1 MALQEDLERQGS
13 WLFKRRS
20 EFPLVVL
27 ALMLLELWLD
37 PPAPLAGAAGA
48 AWGALCL
55 VIAFAGEGIRAYT
68 VGRVPGGT
76 SARQT
81 REPGGGEVNT
91 SGWYSVVRH
100 PLYLGN
106 FLIWIGLALWLR
118 SWEFLAIVALV
129 FWVYYERV
137 MYAEEA
143 YLRRT
148 FAERYL
154 GWAARTPAFLPRLGG
169 WRPAEL
175 PFSWR
180 VVVRREHSSLFAIVA
195 VFTAEVY
202 GRDLIGARRFEWHP
216 AVAAFFAA
224 GLILFLVAVFLTR
237 HTGLLEVEGR

>member
-1 MALQEDLERQGS
+1 MALQEEFERQGT

-20 EFPLVVL
+20 EFPLMVL
-27 ALMLLELWLD
+27 ALLLLELWLD
-37 PPAPLAGAAGA
+37 PPAPLAGVAAATWAGLCLAIAGA
-48 AWGALCL
+48 
-55 VIAFAGEGIRAYT
+55 GEAIRAYT

-81 REPGGGEVNT
+81 REPGGGIVNT

-118 SWEFLAIVALV
+118 SWEFVLIVGLV
-129 FWVYYERV
+129 FWLYYERV

-154 GWAARTPAFLPRLGG
+154 GWAARTPAFLPRLSG

-180 VVVRREHSSLFAIVA
+180 VVVRREHSSCFAIVTIFA
-195 VFTAEVY
+195 AEVY
-202 GRDLIGARRFEWHP
+202 GRDLVGARRFEWHP
-216 AVAAFFAA
+216 VVAAFFAA
-224 GLILFLVAVFLTR
+224 GLVLFLVAVYLTR
-237 HTGLLEVEGR
+237 HTGLLDVDGR

>member
-1 MALQEDLERQGS
+1 MALQEELERQGS
-13 WLFKRRS
+13 WLFRRRS
-20 EFPLVVL
+20 EFPFLVL
-27 ALMLLELWLD
+27 ALMLLVLWLD
-37 PPAPLAGAAGA
+37 PPAPLTGPLGA
-48 AWGALCL
+48 AWAGLCL
-55 VIAFAGEGIRAYT
+55 AIAFAGEAIRAYT

-81 REPGGGEVNT
+81 REPGGGVVNT

-106 FLIWIGLALWLR
+106 FLIWLGLALWLR
-118 SWEFLAIVALV
+118 SWEFALIVALV

-154 GWAARTPAFLPRLGG
+154 EWAARTPAFVPRLSG
-169 WRPAEL
+169 WRSAEL

-180 VVVRREHSSLFAIVA
+180 VVVRREHSSCFAIVA
-195 VFTAEVY
+195 VFAAEVY
-202 GRDLIGARRFEWHP
+202 GRDLIGAGRFEWHP
-216 AVAAFFAA
+216 FVAAFFLV
-224 GLILFLVAVFLTR
+224 GLVLFLAAVFLTR
-237 HTGLLEVEGR
+237 RTRLLEVEGR

>member
-1 MALQEDLERQGS
+1 MALQEELERQGS
-13 WLFKRRS
+13 WLFRRRS
-20 EFPLVVL
+20 EFPFLVL

-37 PPAPLAGAAGA
+37 PPAPLAGTAAA
-48 AWGALCL
+48 AWAFLCL
-55 VIAFAGEGIRAYT
+55 GIAFAGEAIRAVT

-91 SGWYSVVRH
+91 SGSYSVVRH

-118 SWEFLAIVALV
+118 SWEFVVIVALV
-129 FWVYYERV
+129 FWLYYERV

-143 YLRRT
+143 YLRRA

-154 GWAARTPAFLPRLGG
+154 AWAARTPAFLPRLSG
-169 WRPAEL
+169 WRKAEL

-180 VVVRREHSSLFAIVA
+180 VVVRREHSSCFAIVA
-195 VFTAEVY
+195 VFAAEVF
-202 GRDLIGARRFEWHP
+202 GRDLVGERRFVWHP
-216 AVAAFFAA
+216 VVAASFGAGLVVFAVAV
-224 GLILFLVAVFLTR
+224 LLTR
-237 HTGLLEVEGR
+237 HTSWLEVEGR

>member
-1 MALQEDLERQGS
+1 MPLKEELERQGN

-20 EFPLVVL
+20 ELPLLVL
-27 ALMLLELWLD
+27 ALMLVELWLR
-37 PPAPLAGAAGA
+37 PPARLGGPAETLWAV
-48 AWGALCL
+48 LCL
-55 VIAFAGEGIRAYT
+55 GLAFAGEGVRAAA

-81 REPGGGEVNT
+81 REPGGGALNT

-118 SWEFLAIVALV
+118 SWEFAAVVALV

-143 YLRRT
+143 YLRGR
-148 FAERYL
+148 FGDAYVD
-154 GWAARTPAFLPRLGG
+154 WASRTPAFLPRLGG
-169 WRPAEL
+169 WRPADL

-180 VVVRREHSSLFAIVA
+180 VVIRREHSSAFAIVA
-195 VFTAEVY
+195 TFAAMVY
-202 GRDLIGARRFEWHP
+202 GRDLATTGAVQLHP
-216 AVAAFFAA
+216 PVATIFVAA
-224 GLILFLVAVFLTR
+224 LIAFLAAVFLTR
-237 HTGLLEVEGR
+237 RTRVLDVEGR

>member
-1 MALQEDLERQGS
+1 MALQEEFERQGS
-13 WLFKRRS
+13 WLFRRRS
-20 EFPLVVL
+20 EFPLVLV

-37 PPAPLAGAAGA
+37 PPAPLGGVAGA
-48 AWGALCL
+48 AWAVLCL
-55 VIAFAGEGIRAYT
+55 GIAFAGEAIRAYT

-106 FLIWIGLALWLR
+106 FLIWTGLALWLR
-118 SWEFLAIVALV
+118 SWEFVLIVALA
-129 FWVYYERV
+129 FWLYYERV

-154 GWAARTPAFLPRLGG
+154 GWAARTPAFLPRLTG
-169 WRPAEL
+169 WRPADL

-180 VVVRREHSSLFAIVA
+180 VVVRREHSSGFAIVT
-195 VFTAEVY
+195 VFALEVY
-202 GRDLIGARRFEWHP
+202 GRDLLGARRFAWHP
-216 AVAAFFAA
+216 LVAALFAA
-224 GLILFLVAVFLTR
+224 GLVLFLIAVYLTR
-237 HTGLLEVEGR
+237 YTDLLEVEGR